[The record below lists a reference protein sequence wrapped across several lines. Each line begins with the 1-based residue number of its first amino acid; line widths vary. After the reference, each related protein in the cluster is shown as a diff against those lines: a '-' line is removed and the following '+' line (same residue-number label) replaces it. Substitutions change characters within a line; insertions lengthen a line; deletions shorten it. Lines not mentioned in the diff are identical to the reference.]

1 MKIIIA
7 EDDVLSR
14 RLLETHLQRW
24 GHEVDA
30 YADGAEALAAIRK
43 AVTPA
48 IAILDWMMPGLDG
61 PEICRRVREDQT
73 ISQPYLVLLTS
84 KEGSQST
91 VEGLKSGADDYVTKP
106 FDAAVLHARV
116 DVGIRVLELQSKQAR
131 RVKELEEAL
140 ANVKRL
146 QGLLPICSYCKRVR
160 NDGNYWQ
167 QVDLYI
173 AEHTEAKLSHGF
185 CPDCFEIHVKPQ
197 MAELDALL
205 KESA

>member
-1 MKIIIA
+1 
-7 EDDVLSR
+7 
-14 RLLETHLQRW
+14 
-24 GHEVDA
+24 
-30 YADGAEALAAIRK
+30 
-43 AVTPA
+43 
-48 IAILDWMMPGLDG
+48 MMPGLDG

-116 DVGIRVLELQSKQAR
+116 DVGIRVLELQSKLAR

>member
-7 EDDVLSR
+7 EDDLVSR
-14 RLLETHLQRW
+14 RLLETHLLRW
-24 GHEVDA
+24 GHEVHGFD
-30 YADGAEALAAIRK
+30 DGMLALEAICEAGEP
-43 AVTPA
+43 T

-61 PEICRRVREDQT
+61 PEICRRIRLDA
-73 ISQPYLVLLTS
+73 SRAQPYLVLLTS
-84 KEGSQST
+84 KEGAQST

-106 FDAAVLHARV
+106 FDAAVLRARV
-116 DVGIRVLELQSKQAR
+116 DVGIRVLELQSKLAR

-167 QVDLYI
+167 QVDMYL
-173 AEHTEAKLSHGF
+173 AENTDAKLSHGF
-185 CPDCFEIHVKPQ
+185 CPDCFETRVKPQ
-197 MAELDALL
+197 MAELNVLL
-205 KESA
+205 KEAR

>member
-30 YADGAEALAAIRK
+30 FADGAEALAAIRK

-116 DVGIRVLELQSKQAR
+116 DVGIRVLELQSKLAR

-167 QVDLYI
+167 QVDMYI

>member
-61 PEICRRVREDQT
+61 PEICRRVREDQS

-116 DVGIRVLELQSKQAR
+116 DVGIRVLELQSKLAR

-167 QVDLYI
+167 QVDMYI

-185 CPDCFEIHVKPQ
+185 CPDCFEVHVKPQ

>member
-30 YADGAEALAAIRK
+30 YADGAEALAAIRQ
-43 AVTPA
+43 AGTAA

-116 DVGIRVLELQSKQAR
+116 DVGIRVLELQSKLAR

-167 QVDLYI
+167 QVDMYI

>member
-30 YADGAEALAAIRK
+30 YADGAEALAAIRQ
-43 AVTPA
+43 AGTAA

-116 DVGIRVLELQSKQAR
+116 DVGIRVLELQSKLAR

>member
-30 YADGAEALAAIRK
+30 YADGAEALAAIRQ
-43 AVTPA
+43 AGTAA

-61 PEICRRVREDQT
+61 PEICRRVREDQS

-116 DVGIRVLELQSKQAR
+116 DVGIRVLELQSKLAR

>member
-30 YADGAEALAAIRK
+30 FADGAEALAAIRK

>member
-61 PEICRRVREDQT
+61 PEICRRVREDQS

-116 DVGIRVLELQSKQAR
+116 DVGIRVLELQSKLAR

-185 CPDCFEIHVKPQ
+185 CPDCFEVHVKPQ

-205 KESA
+205 KEPA